1 MRDALG
7 LPDRLLLPVA
17 FDAARLARDLEA
29 LRSSDWI
36 GHFLTDRYEGA
47 WDVIPLRGP
56 KGAQHPVM
64 MIATTPGQKQ
74 FEDAPALAACPYFR
88 AVIESFGAEV
98 RAVRLLRLTPGSALL
113 EHTDHEYTDDD
124 GTVRLHIPVVT
135 NPDVVFLLNGTR
147 VVMDAGTAWVL
158 RLADPHSVANRGTT
172 DRVHMLVDLVMDA
185 GLETM
190 LREAAS
196 TSRSA
201 PQSPGPAGPNR
212 R

>member
-7 LPDRLLLPVA
+7 LPDRLQLPVA
-17 FDAARLARDLEA
+17 FDPALLARDLEA
-29 LRSSDWI
+29 LGGSDWI
-36 GHFLTDRYEGA
+36 GHFLTDRYEGD

-64 MIATTPGQKQ
+64 MIATTPGQKE
-74 FEDAPALAACPYFR
+74 FADAPALASCPYFR
-88 AVIESFGAEV
+88 EVIDSFAAEA

-124 GTVRLHIPVVT
+124 GTVRVHIPVVT

-147 VVMDAGTAWVL
+147 VAMDAGTAWIL
-158 RLADPHSVANRGTT
+158 RLNDPHSVANRGTT
-172 DRVHMLVDLVMDA
+172 DRVHMLVDLVMNER
-185 GLETM
+185 LEAM
-190 LREAAS
+190 LRL

-201 PQSPGPAGPNR
+201 PPSPGPGAPNTR
-212 R
+212 